1 MRNERIR
8 AELSPEAGRFERGW
22 GNALAWISVCWL
34 ILTSGGAYYNSAG
47 VVNVVLLMSVV
58 LSVLQLCFS
67 WEGVKKRRG
76 GVLIYAMLAAVLMF
90 LSMIAN
96 DDFSSFLSY
105 ARIVVVMSL
114 ALSTVVFLGVER
126 LFVRSVYVISIIS
139 LTSLFLFYAQ
149 ILPLFSNFFP
159 SFSSNEYT
167 YLNAFLYSEIDGV
180 ERRNAGPF
188 IEPGLFQIYIN
199 FSLALVLFGAV
210 RVRAANLHIV
220 VLLATV
226 FSTNSTTGFI
236 VALGTVFLS
245 LGLKKREGRLEA
257 AAKYVLLAG
266 VVVFAV
272 LSDYVTSNI
281 EDKFSNEVNMSFVT
295 RFNSTLIDLAVIEES
310 PIFGGG
316 AGGYGNQLSYYDS
329 RGLVVDAATNTF
341 TQLGAYMGI
350 FLVFLLVFRS
360 LYFFIFAFRYVRE
373 SVALI
378 VWYLVS
384 FSTEPFLFFPFFYVF
399 PFLSFLPF
407 GLTRGDD
414 EL

>member
-1 MRNERIR
+1 MKNNRIR
-8 AELSPEAGRFERGW
+8 AELSREADRFERGW
-22 GNALAWISVCWL
+22 GNALAWISVLWL

-58 LSVLQLCFS
+58 FSVLQLYFS
-67 WEGVKKRRG
+67 WEGVKEKRG
-76 GVLIYAMLAAVLMF
+76 DVLIYAMLVAVLIF

-114 ALSTVVFLGVER
+114 ALSTVVFLGVEQF
-126 LFVRSVYVISIIS
+126 FVRSVYVIALVS
-139 LTSLFLFYAQ
+139 LASLFLFYAQ
-149 ILPLFSNFFP
+149 ILPLFSSFFP

-167 YLNAFLYSEIDGV
+167 YLNAFFYSEIDGV

-188 IEPGLFQIYIN
+188 IEPGLFQIYAN

-210 RVRAANLHIV
+210 RVKAANLHIV

-226 FSTNSTTGFI
+226 YSTNSTTGFI
-236 VALGTVFLS
+236 IALCTVFLS
-245 LGLKKREGRLEA
+245 LGLKETEGRLGA
-257 AAKYVLLAG
+257 AVKYVLLAG
-266 VVVFAV
+266 VVVFAGF
-272 LSDYVTSNI
+272 SDYVTSNI

-295 RFNSTLIDLAVIEES
+295 RFNSTLIDLAVIEEN
-310 PIFGGG
+310 PVFGGG
-316 AGGYGNQLSYYDS
+316 AGGYGNQLNYYDS

-341 TQLGAYMGI
+341 TQLGAYMGV
-350 FLVFLLVFRS
+350 FLVLLLVFRS
-360 LYFFIFAFRYVRE
+360 LSFFVFAFRYARA
-373 SVALI
+373 SVAFV
-378 VWYLVS
+378 VWYMFS